1 MQANKDETVPQTK
14 YTVKGLKEEQIYEF
28 RIAAENKA
36 GVGPASDP
44 TAPIQ
49 VKEPVGKYGIIIPR
63 SSFSKVPSMKRTIKR
78 SMNFNIKLCNYFV
91 VHSWFRT

>member
-1 MQANKDETVPQTK
+1 MIKFSAFFLTEHNNNDNNFFEISDGFKWLQANKDETVPQTQ

-44 TAPIQ
+44 TAPVQ
-49 VKEPVGKYGIIIPR
+49 VKEPVGKYLVII
-63 SSFSKVPSMKRTIKR
+63 F
-78 SMNFNIKLCNYFV
+78 
-91 VHSWFRT
+91 

>member
-1 MQANKDETVPQTK
+1 MQANKDERVPQTQ

-49 VKEPVGKYGIIIPR
+49 VKEPVGK
-63 SSFSKVPSMKRTIKR
+63 
-78 SMNFNIKLCNYFV
+78 
-91 VHSWFRT
+91 H